1 MANENAQ
8 LRTQYEALV
17 KEINEK
23 SQLMDE
29 QIAQK
34 ELQQATIEEDM
45 TKKIVQQEEEI
56 RKQVVIYG
64 EQTKVK
70 EGEEKELQRVLTDY
84 KKKHDEF
91 SRAMKKSRETFKVYE
106 GEVKNMNQRMQDLQ
120 QLKKKLL
127 EGGVP
132 GEKKKGRKPAPSI
145 DVSVKEGEI
154 VKLQSE
160 WNSEKEALLKEKE
173 ELMAASKDLQEQ
185 IKVLK
190 EKNK

>member
-1 MANENAQ
+1 
-8 LRTQYEALV
+8 
-17 KEINEK
+17 
-23 SQLMDE
+23 MDDQIVQEE
-29 QIAQK
+29 Q
-34 ELQQATIEEDM
+34 QQSTIEEDM

-64 EQTKVK
+64 EQIKVK
-70 EGEEKELQRVLTDY
+70 ESEEKELQRVLTDY

-132 GEKKKGRKPAPSI
+132 GEKKKGRKPAPSV
-145 DVSVKEGEI
+145 DVSVKEAEI
-154 VKLQSE
+154 VKL
-160 WNSEKEALLKEKE
+160 
-173 ELMAASKDLQEQ
+173 
-185 IKVLK
+185 
-190 EKNK
+190 